1 MTFAV
6 HSAYFLFKE
15 PNNHNVD
22 VAIILIF
29 NCTSKLQQRRKVAF
43 CMLPGKHTSNETVHM
58 YGRIHVFALNQ
69 FSLSPM
75 KPKFPMPF

>member
-1 MTFAV
+1 
-6 HSAYFLFKE
+6 
-15 PNNHNVD
+15 
-22 VAIILIF
+22 
-29 NCTSKLQQRRKVAF
+29 
-43 CMLPGKHTSNETVHM
+43 MLPGKHTSNETVHM